1 LSIHA
6 DIQTVINNESGNST
20 FLSQLVYMGNA
31 IEPKEIILGGDPQ
44 QLRARVQTTFAKENN
59 INISLME
66 LYLEAYGLDM
76 TNLTNTTLLNESCEI
91 CMLKTSYRCVFW
103 SGPKNICC
111 FVKSTLSL
119 LKTVLAIPFSF
130 LSHMVHDSHSSC
142 SCVCGIFICSTSV
155 TSLGSCLKSYVF

>member
-1 LSIHA
+1 MSIHA

-91 CMLKTSYRCVFW
+91 CMLKTSYRCQPSICDWLSTAFYNNNYSSAHDTCNNDCHSLTFVHTKGNVVPDNNK
-103 SGPKNICC
+103 SLKNSEEIE
-111 FVKSTLSL
+111 
-119 LKTVLAIPFSF
+119 
-130 LSHMVHDSHSSC
+130 
-142 SCVCGIFICSTSV
+142 
-155 TSLGSCLKSYVF
+155 